1 MKKGLVMD
9 RKNIENIVKKV
20 LEKLETE
27 QKTAKTEE
35 LGLGVCSNMEIAI
48 EKASSAQKHYE
59 KYSLNQREKL
69 INHLRREL
77 TNFVE
82 VAKYH

>member
-1 MKKGLVMD
+1 MD

-69 INHLRREL
+69 I
-77 TNFVE
+77 
-82 VAKYH
+82 KK

>member
-27 QKTAKTEE
+27 QKTAKIEG

-48 EKASSAQKHYE
+48 EKASSAQ
-59 KYSLNQREKL
+59 
-69 INHLRREL
+69 II
-77 TNFVE
+77 
-82 VAKYH
+82 